1 MELRGKTFGEREKL
15 SDDIFRK
22 DKFHQNSKFQPKQN
36 GLSQN
41 FFFDYVKKTMCGV
54 SLSVVAAQV
63 AHGSY
68 KPGFES
74 RLSHF
79 IAAYRLNF
87 DSHLTHCFC
96 VPANFS
102 VEISAKEHLYDHL
115 ALEYVISV

>member
-1 MELRGKTFGEREKL
+1 MCVINDVIDLIVAR
-15 SDDIFRK
+15 
-22 DKFHQNSKFQPKQN
+22 NS
-36 GLSQN
+36 SE
-41 FFFDYVKKTMCGV
+41 FFLFDSVKKTMCGV

-63 AHGSY
+63 EHGSY

-96 VPANFS
+96 PCSSQFS
-102 VEISAKEHLYDHL
+102 VEISAKGYLYDNL
-115 ALEYVISV
+115 AEKFYIM